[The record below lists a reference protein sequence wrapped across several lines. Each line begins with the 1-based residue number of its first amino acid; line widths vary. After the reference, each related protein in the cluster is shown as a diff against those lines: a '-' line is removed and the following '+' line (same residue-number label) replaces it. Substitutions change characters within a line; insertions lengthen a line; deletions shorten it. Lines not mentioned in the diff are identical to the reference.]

1 MSSASGRRSAPAAP
15 TKGLFSSRLF
25 CSGGEVASV
34 LAAATVLRSIVK
46 TGWLA
51 TGGALAVAATLGVT
65 AAGGAVVP
73 RVGSGWF
80 ASSAGPALRNDNESA
95 TALGGAANCGG

>member
-34 LAAATVLRSIVK
+34 LAAAAVLRSIEK

-51 TGGALAVAATLGVT
+51 TGGALAVAATLGAT
-65 AAGGAVVP
+65 AAREDTETAAAADNPAGTGGKRCTPETAT
-73 RVGSGWF
+73 RDCSASG
-80 ASSAGPALRNDNESA
+80 R
-95 TALGGAANCGG
+95 